1 MMRNSYFIANFG
13 ITELS
18 TFGMTYLNLSLYI
31 IEFYD
36 NNPSSYNYLG
46 EKIRFYGRKHLVLK
60 KNEVN
65 RIKTS
70 QVIAFLTSQ
79 NIDA

>member
-1 MMRNSYFIANFG
+1 MMQNSCFIANFS
-13 ITELS
+13 ISYLS
-18 TFGMTYLNLSLYI
+18 TFGMTYLNLSLHI
-31 IEFYD
+31 IEIYD
-36 NNPSSYNYLG
+36 ENPSTYKYLG
-46 EKIRFYGRKHLVLK
+46 TKIRFYGRKHSVLK

-70 QVIAFLTSQ
+70 QVIAFLKSQ

>member
-1 MMRNSYFIANFG
+1 MRNSCFIANFS

-36 NNPSSYNYLG
+36 NNPSSYKYLG
-46 EKIRFYGRKHLVLK
+46 EKIRFYGRKHSVLK
-60 KNEVN
+60 K
-65 RIKTS
+65 K
-70 QVIAFLTSQ
+70 
-79 NIDA
+79 